1 MVIDFIF
8 AVLSTLGFAGLFNIR
23 GKNLIFAALG
33 GGIGW
38 IAYLA
43 CTQNEVSVSLSLFS
57 AATAVSIYS
66 EIMARVLKKPVTVFA
81 LSAIIPLV
89 PGYGMYYTMSEF
101 ISGNIEKAAYTG
113 LETLINAGSIATGII
128 LISSITRTFF
138 RTLKRSN
145 KEVILKNRM
154 ENKNIHRNFK

>member
-1 MVIDFIF
+1 MFIDFIF
-8 AVLSTLGFAGLFNIR
+8 ATLSTLGFAGVFNIR
-23 GKNLIFAALG
+23 GRNLAFASLG

-38 IAYLA
+38 IVYLF
-43 CTQNEVSVSLSLFS
+43 CIQGNLSVSLALFAAS
-57 AATAVSIYS
+57 AAVSIYS
-66 EIMARVLKKPVTVFA
+66 EIMARVLKKPVTIFA

-128 LISSITRTFF
+128 LISSATRAFF
-138 RTLKRSN
+138 KVLNEKKKVVII
-145 KEVILKNRM
+145 KE
-154 ENKNIHRNFK
+154 E